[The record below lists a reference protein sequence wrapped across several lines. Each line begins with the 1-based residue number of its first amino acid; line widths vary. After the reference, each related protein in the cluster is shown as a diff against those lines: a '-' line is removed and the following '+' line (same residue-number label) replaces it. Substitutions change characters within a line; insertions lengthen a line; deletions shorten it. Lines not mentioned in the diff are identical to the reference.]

1 MSAAGK
7 QIFGL
12 RPKSRTAWPNPETA
26 HEKSLSPK
34 VLFVKISKTIKLKY
48 RIFPYPQVAVTHSRH
63 ACTQHKFARA
73 FWTVYYFLSDNA
85 RLDLLS
91 KKLCPEKL
99 HKAQR
104 RSKDVILLSIPN
116 LWLLPLFN
124 SYCLWLFTEHAR
136 PNFFG
141 WRSVIQTFPSSWVT
155 TIPVTAPF
163 LTARD
168 LWQTAVVAA
177 AVEVA
182 GVSPAQTAVLTSL
195 IKLLW
200 IIYQVRNANT
210 WI

>member
-1 MSAAGK
+1 M
-7 QIFGL
+7 
-12 RPKSRTAWPNPETA
+12 
-26 HEKSLSPK
+26 
-34 VLFVKISKTIKLKY
+34 
-48 RIFPYPQVAVTHSRH
+48 THSRH
-63 ACTQHKFARA
+63 ACTQHKFAGA
-73 FWTVYYFLSDNA
+73 FWTACHFLSDNK
-85 RLDLLS
+85 RFDLLS
-91 KKLCPEKL
+91 KKLCTEKL
-99 HKAQR
+99 HKAQLR
-104 RSKDVILLSIPN
+104 NRDVILLSIPN

-124 SYCLWLFTEHAR
+124 SYCLWIFTEHAR

-141 WRSVIQTFPSSWVT
+141 WRSVIQIFLSSWVT

-168 LWQTAVVAA
+168 LWQTAVVA